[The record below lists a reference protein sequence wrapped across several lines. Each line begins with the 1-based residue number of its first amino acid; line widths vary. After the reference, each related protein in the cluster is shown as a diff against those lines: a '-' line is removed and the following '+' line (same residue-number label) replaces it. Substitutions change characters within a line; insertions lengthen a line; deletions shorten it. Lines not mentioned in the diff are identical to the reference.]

1 MIDSAF
7 TTAPFASF
15 TAVLYRLLAIMTV
28 AIVVIWGRKNPAK
41 KKESEALKKR
51 FFTYVFVFGAY
62 FATAYAGGL
71 SFLVFVGLLIFG
83 CVSELFRMVNP
94 KDALYYRIL
103 TGALVVLEIVCALS
117 VNNPGAAGGKLP
129 FFYLVPPLVV
139 AALALSPVL
148 LQRPREIFASI
159 GCTIFGAIYF
169 GWFLSHLV
177 LLRGMPSGFGL
188 IVFLFMC
195 VAFNDT
201 FAYAVGRCIGRH
213 KMSPVVSPAKTW
225 EGFAGG
231 AVGTCIGALFFYH
244 VLTGISVPLAALLAT
259 LTMVA
264 APLGDLVVSA
274 LKREFAAKDS
284 GSLLP
289 GHGGVLDRF
298 DSLVLTAP
306 LYYYVLS
313 FCA

>member
-7 TTAPFASF
+7 TIPPLASF

-41 KKESEALKKR
+41 KQESEALKKR
-51 FFTYVFVFGAY
+51 FFTYVLVIGAY
-62 FATAYAGGL
+62 FATAYVGGL
-71 SFLVFVGLLIFG
+71 AFLAFVALLILG

-94 KDALYYRIL
+94 RDALYYRWL
-103 TGALVVLEIVCALS
+103 TGVLILVEIVFALG
-117 VNNPGAAGGKLP
+117 VNQRVEASGTVP

-139 AALALSPVL
+139 ALLALSPVV
-148 LQRPREIFASI
+148 LQKPREIFASI

-169 GWFLSHLV
+169 GWFLCHLV
-177 LLRGMPSGFGL
+177 LLRGLPNGFGI

-201 FAYAVGRCIGRH
+201 LAYAFGRCFGKN

-231 AVGTCIGALFFYH
+231 IVGTSIGALVFYH
-244 VLTGISVPLAALLAT
+244 VLSGISLPVTVLLAFI
-259 LTMVA
+259 TMVA

-289 GHGGVLDRF
+289 GHGGILDRF